1 MTEEI
6 TMAIDLKKNRL
17 RIHKSTL
24 RLMGSPEF
32 VTLLFSPERNAIGVI
47 ASKSEIPKVVE
58 IRVVY
63 DKPCSAGTFDIYSK
77 YLLSVIRRAFHGLD
91 HTGLY
96 RLKGYPVTEDN
107 GVYFPLST
115 LTRVEGKNV

>member
-6 TMAIDLKKNRL
+6 TMAIDLKKDRL

-63 DKPCSAGTFDIYSK
+63 DKPNSAGTFDIYSK
-77 YLLSVIRRAFHGLD
+77 YLLSVIRRAFSGLD
-91 HTGLY
+91 SAGLY
-96 RLKGYPVTEDN
+96 RLKGYPVTEEN

-115 LTRVEGKNV
+115 LTRMEGKNV

>member
-1 MTEEI
+1 MPEI

-32 VTLLFSPERNAIGVI
+32 VTLLFSPERSAFGVVV
-47 ASKSEIPKVVE
+47 SKSEIPKGRE
-58 IRVVY
+58 IRVIY
-63 DKPCSAGTFDIYSK
+63 DKPNDTGTFDIYSK
-77 YLLSVIRRAFHGLD
+77 ALLSVIRRAFSGLD
-91 HTGLY
+91 QTGLY
-96 RLKGYPVTEDN
+96 RLQGYPVFEEN

-115 LTRVEGKNV
+115 LTRAEGKHV

>member
-1 MTEEI
+1 MPEI

-32 VTLLFSPERNAIGVI
+32 VKLLFSPERNAVGVVK
-47 ASKSEIPKVVE
+47 SKSEIPKAEE
-58 IRVVY
+58 IRVIY
-63 DKPCSAGTFDIYSK
+63 DKPNESGTFDIYSK
-77 YLLSVIRRAFHGLD
+77 YLISVIRQAFRGLD
-91 HTGLY
+91 QTGLY
-96 RLKGYPVTEDN
+96 RLKGYPVPEEN

-115 LTRVEGKNV
+115 LTRAEGRNV

>member
-1 MTEEI
+1 MTEI

-32 VTLLFSPERNAIGVI
+32 VKLLFSRERNAIGVI
-47 ASKSEIPKVVE
+47 GSRSEIPRAEE
-58 IRVVY
+58 IRVIY
-63 DKPCSAGTFDIYSK
+63 DKPNDTGTFDIYSK
-77 YLLSVIRRAFHGLD
+77 YLVSIIRLAFGGLEQ
-91 HTGLY
+91 TGLY
-96 RLKGYPVTEDN
+96 RLKGTPVPEEN

-115 LTRVEGKNV
+115 LTRAEDSHV

>member
-63 DKPCSAGTFDIYSK
+63 DKPTSAFS
-77 YLLSVIRRAFHGLD
+77 GLD
-91 HTGLY
+91 HAGLY
-96 RLKGYPVTEDN
+96 RLKGYPVPEEN

>member
-1 MTEEI
+1 MTEI

-32 VTLLFSPERNAIGVI
+32 VKLLFSRERNAIGVI
-47 ASKSEIPKVVE
+47 GSRSEIPRAEE
-58 IRVVY
+58 IRVIY
-63 DKPCSAGTFDIYSK
+63 DKPNDTGTFDIYSK
-77 YLLSVIRRAFHGLD
+77 YLVSIIRLAFGGLEQ
-91 HTGLY
+91 TGLY
-96 RLKGYPVTEDN
+96 RLKGTPVPEEN

-115 LTRVEGKNV
+115 LTRAEDGHV

>member
-63 DKPCSAGTFDIYSK
+63 DKPSSAGTFDIYSK

-115 LTRVEGKNV
+115 LTHVEGKNV